1 MPKYRVIAPCFVN
14 NGLRNEGEIVDYDGP
29 AGSALVLVDEQG
41 EEVQAE
47 ISEKRKW
54 TPKAKRESV
63 EGSV

>member
-14 NGLRNEGEIVDYDGP
+14 NGLRNDGDIVDYDGP
-29 AGSALVLVDEQG
+29 PGSALVPVDDEG
-41 EEVQAE
+41 NEVKADA
-47 ISEKRKW
+47 SEKKKW

>member
-29 AGSALVLVDEQG
+29 AGSALVPVDDEG
-41 EEVQAE
+41 NEAKAE
-47 ISEKRKW
+47 TSGKKW

>member
-1 MPKYRVIAPCFVN
+1 MPKYRVIAPCFIN

-29 AGSALVLVDEQG
+29 AGAALVPVD
-41 EEVQAE
+41 AE
-47 ISEKRKW
+47 GNDAKVDAFDKKKW

>member
-29 AGSALVLVDEQG
+29 AGSALVPVDEEG
-41 EEVQAE
+41 NEAKAE
-47 ISEKRKW
+47 TFGKKW
-54 TPKAKRESV
+54 TPKAKREPV